1 MPFSGE
7 NYSNFTATVVTK
19 FVLTL
24 WWIFTHLVMQ
34 LWIFFMETWTFLLYL
49 STGYCL
55 VFLPQLLAFRLD
67 SSVVFWRNHSHFR
80 ENISGSAELLANI
93 SHSFLRWINVLLFLI
108 LHNVRMNS
116 YHLSSYVYCIGPN
129 NNPLFASI
137 ATVARDLSSIKL
149 YASVTMLTEKG

>member
-34 LWIFFMETWTFLLYL
+34 LWIFFILFFNL

-55 VFLPQLLAFRLD
+55 VFLPQLLAFGLG
-67 SSVVFWRNHSHFR
+67 SSVVFWHNHSHFW

-108 LHNVRMNS
+108 LRNVSMNT
-116 YHLSSYVYCIGPN
+116 YHLSSYVCCTCPGTN
-129 NNPLFASI
+129 LLFASI
-137 ATVARDLSSIKL
+137 ATAVRGLSSTKL